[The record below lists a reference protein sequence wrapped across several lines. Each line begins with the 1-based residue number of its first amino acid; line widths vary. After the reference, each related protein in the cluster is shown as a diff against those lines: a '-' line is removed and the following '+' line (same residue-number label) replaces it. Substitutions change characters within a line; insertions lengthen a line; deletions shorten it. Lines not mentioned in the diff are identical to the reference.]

1 MRFREKE
8 ANVGRICQSDNEIG
22 LDTKRHRSIEAK
34 YVSEV
39 VFEKSG
45 NFRHSERQ
53 RKNLANVTS
62 AGEGKILINKYR
74 AAKIR
79 STFLSHLILILVS
92 LISVF
97 PFIWLISTSLKG
109 NSENI
114 FAYPPQIIPQDFTL
128 ANYTGVWDKVNFI
141 GYFINS
147 MIVAGGTVVL
157 NLILSAM
164 AGYPLA
170 RMEFKGKKITFFAI
184 LATIMIPFQAIML
197 PVYLITLKLHLTD
210 NVNDFAGFMGL
221 IMPFA
226 VSAFGIFLM
235 RQAFLGIPKEMEE
248 AAIVDGCNVFQVF
261 WKVLMP
267 MVKPSLAVL
276 AIFTFIGSWGEF
288 LWPSIVLTKESM
300 YTLPVGVNNLQGMFS
315 SNWRFIAAGSILSTI
330 PILIFFLAMQRYFIS
345 GENEGAVKG

>member
-1 MRFREKE
+1 MKRILEKF
-8 ANVGRICQSDNEIG
+8 
-22 LDTKRHRSIEAK
+22 SIHF
-34 YVSEV
+34 V
-39 VFEKSG
+39 
-45 NFRHSERQ
+45 
-53 RKNLANVTS
+53 LIMVT
-62 AGEGKILINKYR
+62 L
-74 AAKIR
+74 
-79 STFLSHLILILVS
+79 LSI
-92 LISVF
+92 F

-109 NSENI
+109 PDENI
-114 FAYPPQIIPQDFTL
+114 FAYPPAIIPTDFTL
-128 ANYTGVWDKVNFI
+128 ENYTGVWNKVDFI
-141 GYFINS
+141 GYFVNS
-147 MIVAGGTVVL
+147 MIVAGGTVLL

-170 RMEFKGKKITFFAI
+170 RMEFNGKKIAFFSI
-184 LATIMIPFQAIML
+184 LATIMIPFQTIML
-197 PVYLITLKLHLTD
+197 PVYLITLKLHLVD
-210 NVNDFAGFMGL
+210 SVNNFAGFVGL

-235 RQAFLGIPKEMEE
+235 RQAFLGIPREMEE
-248 AAIVDGCNVFQVF
+248 AAIVDGCSVWQLFT
-261 WKVLMP
+261 KVLLP

-330 PILIFFLAMQRYFIS
+330 PILVFFLAMQKYFIS

>member
-1 MRFREKE
+1 MKFK
-8 ANVGRICQSDNEIG
+8 
-22 LDTKRHRSIEAK
+22 
-34 YVSEV
+34 
-39 VFEKSG
+39 F
-45 NFRHSERQ
+45 
-53 RKNLANVTS
+53 KNLWIHIT
-62 AGEGKILINKYR
+62 LI
-74 AAKIR
+74 
-79 STFLSHLILILVS
+79 TVS
-92 LISVF
+92 LMSIF

-114 FAYPPQIIPQDFTL
+114 FAYPPNIIPSNFTFS
-128 ANYTGVWDKVNFI
+128 NYTGVWNKINFM

-147 MIVAGGTVVL
+147 MIVAGGTVLL
-157 NLILSAM
+157 NLILSSL

-170 RMEFKGKKITFFAI
+170 RMEFKGKKFTFFAI
-184 LATIMIPFQAIML
+184 LATIMVPFQAIML

-210 NVNDFAGFMGL
+210 NISNFAGYIGL
-221 IMPFA
+221 ILPFA

-248 AAIVDGCNVFQVF
+248 AAIIDGCNVFDMF
-261 WKVLMP
+261 LKVIIP

-288 LWPSIVLTKESM
+288 LWPSIVLTKDAM
-300 YTLPVGVNNLQGMFS
+300 YTLPVGVNNLQGIFS

-330 PILIFFLAMQRYFIS
+330 PILIFFLAMQKYFIS